1 MKKLYLFTVLLF
13 LAGTS
18 AFSTT
23 HTISAQALGYT
34 FNPDSVQAVVG
45 DTIIF
50 SITTHHFAVEVD
62 DTAWI
67 ANHNTSNGGFQT
79 PVGGGMVVVNQ
90 ARVYYYVCGYHYFM
104 GMKGRIFVSNPA
116 GINTIADANHHFEI
130 SPNPSYDKV
139 TIKTNLP
146 AGTENRVR
154 ILNAEGQKMVEK
166 ENISAVETF
175 DLSKL
180 SAGIYFVAI
189 ENKDM
194 ELVKR
199 LLILK

>member
-62 DTAWI
+62 DT
-67 ANHNTSNGGFQT
+67 
-79 PVGGGMVVVNQ
+79 
-90 ARVYYYVCGYHYFM
+90 GYHYFM

>member
-1 MKKLYLFTVLLF
+1 
-13 LAGTS
+13 
-18 AFSTT
+18 
-23 HTISAQALGYT
+23 
-34 FNPDSVQAVVG
+34 
-45 DTIIF
+45 
-50 SITTHHFAVEVD
+50 
-62 DTAWI
+62 
-67 ANHNTSNGGFQT
+67 
-79 PVGGGMVVVNQ
+79 
-90 ARVYYYVCGYHYFM
+90 
-104 GMKGRIFVSNPA
+104 
-116 GINTIADANHHFEI
+116 
-130 SPNPSYDKV
+130 
-139 TIKTNLP
+139 
-146 AGTENRVR
+146 VR